1 VVWTGETRKEKELGY
16 DRKCNGLPRMAEEAV
31 CLIQAGGAALAAV
44 TFGELPKTAT
54 GKIQELQLRETEWE
68 GQKRRVG

>member
-1 VVWTGETRKEKELGY
+1 
-16 DRKCNGLPRMAEEAV
+16 MAEEAV
-31 CLIQAGGAALAAV
+31 CLIQAGRAALAAV

-54 GKIQELQLRETEWE
+54 GKIQGLQLLETEWE